1 MTADSMWYKL
11 PQPGTGTAINN
22 NSVISMNYTLYLM
35 NNTNPDANYYASTN
49 LFTVYDLVTGT
60 VDGYAKG
67 LKLLGKAGGTI
78 SIIVH
83 SNLAYGT
90 AGASV
95 RSLQMPV

>member
-1 MTADSMWYKL
+1 
-11 PQPGTGTAINN
+11 
-22 NSVISMNYTLYLM
+22 M

-78 SIIVH
+78 SIIVP

-90 AGASV
+90 AGASGTIPANACLRWDSSNV
-95 RSLQMPV
+95 TVTNQ